1 MLKRA
6 TFHCRLAAAQ
16 QQLEAGP
23 QQPQPPQPAAWSP
36 AAAQTGR
43 TSPAAP
49 MSQPWFAAASMAG
62 YPGAGMP
69 MMSAF
74 DPMAAWYVQHG
85 PGSMAA
91 AGWAAP
97 GGFPMLPMLSPSG
110 GGSPAMQQ
118 QGMQQPG
125 AVQGAMQSMQQP
137 GAMQPGAMQPA
148 AMQQGTM
155 QFGSLGAAAGLAAQP
170 MGASSM
176 GWYGAAAQPW
186 GPPMGSSPAVHP
198 GLVLQAASV
207 WFQPM
212 PTPPFTAAAPGGG
225 MHAGGSGYRVAP
237 AAFGGPGMGS
247 LGSGMLPGFPQV
259 IAGMPY
265 PAMVEGGFGGGQG
278 YGMPAAEAAMPSG
291 PASQPPW
298 AQPQLPLQRQ
308 PHSQPQPQ
316 PQPQPGGN
324 GLIAAQGPQD
334 AGHQPPVQ
342 WEESKRQHKRQKR
355 EGESSPRT
363 PEQHA

>member
-1 MLKRA
+1 
-6 TFHCRLAAAQ
+6 
-16 QQLEAGP
+16 
-23 QQPQPPQPAAWSP
+23 
-36 AAAQTGR
+36 
-43 TSPAAP
+43 

-69 MMSAF
+69 IMSAF

-97 GGFPMLPMLSPSG
+97 GGFSMLPMLPPSG
-110 GGSPAMQQ
+110 GGFPGMQQ

-137 GAMQPGAMQPA
+137 GAMQPA

-155 QFGSLGAAAGLAAQP
+155 QFGSIGAAAGLAAQP

-176 GWYGAAAQPW
+176 GWYSAAAQPW

-198 GLVLQAASV
+198 GLAPQAASV

-212 PTPPFTAAAPGGG
+212 PAPPFTAAAPGGG
-225 MHAGGSGYRVAP
+225 MHADGSGYRVVP

-247 LGSGMLPGFPQV
+247 LDSGMLPGFPQV
-259 IAGMPY
+259 MAGMPGMLY
-265 PAMVEGGFGGGQG
+265 PAMVEGRFGGGQG
-278 YGMPAAEAAMPSG
+278 YGMPAASAAMPSG

-298 AQPQLPLQRQ
+298 AQPQLPLQQ
-308 PHSQPQPQ
+308 Q

-324 GLIAAQGPQD
+324 GLISAQGPQG